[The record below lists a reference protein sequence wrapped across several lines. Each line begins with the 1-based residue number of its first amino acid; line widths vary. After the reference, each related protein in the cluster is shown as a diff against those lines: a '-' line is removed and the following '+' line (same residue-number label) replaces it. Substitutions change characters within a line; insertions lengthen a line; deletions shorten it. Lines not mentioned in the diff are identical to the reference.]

1 MNKSTFLLENRQ
13 LHPVVRLCHRY
24 GSQLGVASCTFVR
37 TPRLTPQ
44 YTSKVTCQQS
54 WEDNRSQLPNPY
66 QMNYKP
72 TIKV

>member
-37 TPRLTPQ
+37 TPRFPPR

-54 WEDNRSQLPNPY
+54 WGIIPVATPDYLNEECSS
-66 QMNYKP
+66 
-72 TIKV
+72 